1 MAATTSAV
9 GIAEAQSTYCRVLFN
24 GVTSPCFELFSIWM
38 TCNPTWARRSSA
50 QAVICDR
57 EIPNSLTRCRI
68 DGVAERGDKGRDSW
82 LTDAGGGSVAIND
95 VHVRLRGDF
104 VDSGFRIVL
113 KIRLVDGALGR
124 RNLPTTRNAGAKD
137 RGALE
142 LGAGRFRIHHQ
153 AGVQN
158 RIHARNPYFTFII
171 DLDFNDRG
179 YVCQE
184 TAVRRDP
191 DACAFAVLALPPS
204 GFFGDHLRDA
214 AQTPGFPRVR
224 F

>member
-9 GIAEAQSTYCRVLFN
+9 GIAEVQTTYCRVLFN

-68 DGVAERGDKGRDSW
+68 DGVAERGDKRWDSW
-82 LTDAGGGSVAIND
+82 LTDARWRSIAVND
-95 VHVRLRGDF
+95 VHVRLSRSF
-104 VDSGFRIVL
+104 VDSRCRVVL
-113 KIRLVDGALGR
+113 KIRLVDGTLGR

-142 LGAGRFRIHHQ
+142 LGAGRFRIHDQ
-153 AGVQN
+153 ARIQH
-158 RIHARNPYFTFII
+158 RIHARNPHFTLII

-179 YVCQE
+179 HICQE
-184 TAVRRDP
+184 TAVRGNS
-191 DACAFAVLALPPS
+191 DACALAVLALSPARFL
-204 GFFGDHLRDA
+204 GHHLRNM
-214 AQTPGFPRVR
+214 AQAPGFPRVR